1 METDVLESAQFE
13 RHNEGLALIEI
24 LLDFDAKTLL
34 AILKQVKLT
43 LLQVNNIPQYFM
55 NEGIK
60 IVFRQQVKGHNRSR
74 RLVSLSSFPQGFGGR

>member
-1 METDVLESAQFE
+1 MPAGVETDVLESAQFE

-43 LLQVNNIPQYFM
+43 LLQVNNIPYSTP
-55 NEGIK
+55 
-60 IVFRQQVKGHNRSR
+60 VFCE
-74 RLVSLSSFPQGFGGR
+74 

>member
-43 LLQVNNIPQYFM
+43 LLQVNNSIPYSTP
-55 NEGIK
+55 
-60 IVFRQQVKGHNRSR
+60 VFCE
-74 RLVSLSSFPQGFGGR
+74 